1 MLETLKALELKTLL
15 TVFGVIFIAELG
27 DKTQLA
33 TLLFAADKEVSKL
46 AVMFAASAAL
56 ILSTVIA
63 VTGGALLA
71 RYINEYYL
79 RIFAGSLFL
88 VIGVW
93 TLWTVGD

>member
-1 MLETLKALELKTLL
+1 MLEALKAVEFKTLI

-33 TLLFAADKEVSKL
+33 TLLFATDNEVSKL
-46 AVMFAASAAL
+46 AVVFAASMAL

-63 VTGGALLA
+63 VTGGAFLA

-93 TLWTVGD
+93 TLWTVSD